1 VGSYDLMLVDW
12 RLPELDG
19 LEAIRL
25 IRAAER
31 ARQAT
36 RTPILVVTAS
46 AMPSDRRRC
55 LEAGADDVVDKP
67 IDFDELA
74 TTLGRWMRAAQRA
87 TEPRTAT
94 ALVADDHVDNQQ
106 LVARLLELNGFSKVD
121 GVANGQQAVLAWECG
136 DYDLLLIDWK
146 MPVLGGL
153 DALSQIRT
161 LERQRG
167 RRRTPVVV
175 VSGRVGD
182 AERAACVAAGADECV
197 AKPYVAEELIAA
209 AERALRSARPAAN
222 H

>member
-1 VGSYDLMLVDW
+1 
-12 RLPELDG
+12 
-19 LEAIRL
+19 
-25 IRAAER
+25 
-31 ARQAT
+31 
-36 RTPILVVTAS
+36 
-46 AMPSDRRRC
+46 
-55 LEAGADDVVDKP
+55 
-67 IDFDELA
+67 
-74 TTLGRWMRAAQRA
+74 MRAAQRA